1 MGKKIADLEEG
12 GECGCEWFT
21 LELPEDVLD
30 IKLLARIISSWRFGL
45 LTKPTQRQ
53 GCSTTTTA

>member
-30 IKLLARIISSWRFGL
+30 IKLLARIILMLATRESL
-45 LTKPTQRQ
+45 LGQPQNWFSCK
-53 GCSTTTTA
+53 GY